1 MTGEPAIRLRTVED
15 ADLPILYEHQAD
27 PQAAAMAAYPSKSL
41 TDFMAHWAA
50 IRSDPTNI
58 TRAIEADGI
67 VVGNILSWI
76 DDDHRDVGYWIGREW
91 WGRGYASRALAL
103 LLEEIAERPLF
114 AHVVDANI
122 GSQRVLERCGFVRAG
137 STEADGLLELLF
149 RHD

>member
-1 MTGEPAIRLRTVED
+1 MTTEHAIRLRPVED

-41 TDFMAHWAA
+41 PDFMTHWAA
-50 IRSDPTNI
+50 IRTDPTNI
-58 TRAIEADGI
+58 TRTIEADGI
-67 VVGNILSWI
+67 VVGNMLSWI
-76 DDDHRDVGYWIGREW
+76 DDDHRDVGYWIGRAW

-114 AHVVDANI
+114 AHVVEANI

-137 STEADGLLELLF
+137 STEADELVELLF